1 MYYKKYTTETYT
13 LNDWIIWYVN
23 YISKGFYFLNRAKK
37 KKKDTEATKK
47 GLNWAFLK
55 MKTAIYEI
63 KITLD
68 LINGW

>member
-37 KKKDTEATKK
+37 KKKKDTEATKK
-47 GLNWAFLK
+47 GLN
-55 MKTAIYEI
+55 
-63 KITLD
+63 
-68 LINGW
+68 

>member
-37 KKKDTEATKK
+37 KQKTQRLQKKV
-47 GLNWAFLK
+47 
-55 MKTAIYEI
+55 
-63 KITLD
+63 
-68 LINGW
+68 